1 MQFRPNKVS
10 VNVALVQSYGLE
22 TETMKAKRYNYKE
35 LSRII
40 LLIQVGKLRLECER
54 KRAIT

>member
-1 MQFRPNKVS
+1 